1 MRVAEIALALAC
13 SGGSVL
19 EMCLLSAPCLCL
31 RVTFRETLNVF
42 LLNYL
47 LNFGRTA
54 LTDTLCG
61 DKRAFLL
68 ASLS

>member
-1 MRVAEIALALAC
+1 MRVVEIALTLAR
-13 SGGSVL
+13 SEDSVL

-42 LLNYL
+42 LLNCL
-47 LNFGRTA
+47 LNFGRTT

-61 DKRAFLL
+61 DKHAFLL
-68 ASLS
+68 ASVS